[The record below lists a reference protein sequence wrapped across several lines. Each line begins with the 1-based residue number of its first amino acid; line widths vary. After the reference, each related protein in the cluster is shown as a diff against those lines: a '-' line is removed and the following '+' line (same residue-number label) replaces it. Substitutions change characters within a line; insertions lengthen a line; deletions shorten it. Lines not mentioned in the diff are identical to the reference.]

1 MRIRDLHVLPKF
13 SDGWSYLYVE
23 HCRIDQEARA
33 IAIHDEAGRVPVPCA
48 NLALLMLGPGV
59 SITHAAISVLADHGC
74 LVAWCGE
81 EGVRFYA
88 VGMGETRSASN
99 FLHQARMWAHA
110 DLRMQVVRRLYQLR
124 FSEKFDPY
132 LTLRQIRGM
141 EGIRVREAYARAAR
155 ETGVPW
161 LGRSYSRDKWSSAD
175 PVNRALSAANSC
187 LYGICHAAIV
197 SAGFSPALGF
207 IHTGKMLSFVY
218 DVADLYKTEVTIP
231 VAFCAAV
238 QGQDGLERRVRV
250 TCRDEFVS
258 TRLLERIIPDVQ
270 TALMLSKRGTAGDS
284 RPFDRDAAAPGWL
297 WDPEEGKVEGGRI
310 HPLEADETEADD
322 GGSDT

>member
-1 MRIRDLHVLPKF
+1 MRVQDLHVLPKF

-23 HCRIDQEARA
+23 HCRIDQDARA
-33 IAIHDEAGRVPVPCA
+33 IAVHDKSGKVPVPCA

-59 SITHAAISVLADHGC
+59 SITHTAIFTLADHGC

-88 VGMGETRSASN
+88 VGMGETRSAAN
-99 FLHQARMWAHA
+99 FLHQARIWADG
-110 DLRMQVVRRLYQLR
+110 DLRMGVVRRLYQLR
-124 FSEKFDPY
+124 FSEEFDPG

-141 EGIRVREAYARAAR
+141 EGVRVRDAYARAAR

-161 LGRSYSRDKWSSAD
+161 SGRSYQRDKWSSAD

-207 IHTGKMLSFVY
+207 IHTGKILSFVY
-218 DVADLYKTEVTIP
+218 DVADLYKADVTIP
-231 VAFCAAV
+231 LAFRAAA
-238 QGQDGLERRVRV
+238 DEEHGLERQVRIS
-250 TCRDEFVS
+250 CRDEFVS
-258 TRLLERIIPDVQ
+258 TRLLQRIIPDIQ
-270 TALMLSKRGTAGDS
+270 MALMLPKRGAADGA
-284 RPFDRDAAAPGWL
+284 PFDQDAAAPGSL
-297 WDPEEGKVEGGRI
+297 WDPVEGEVEGGCV
-310 HPLEADETEADD
+310 HPVEAEKAEAED
-322 GGSDT
+322 GSSDP